1 MTAEEYFGRWMKVID
16 INEMSKV
23 LNALRK
29 VNHDRLCPEFSNIF
43 RAFELC
49 KYDDCKVVFLSKDP
63 YPQKEVATGLAFGN
77 KISTKALSPSLEVLK
92 ECCINYEIPHG
103 PIDFDIT
110 LESWAKQG
118 VLLLNSALTCET
130 GKIGS
135 HINMWRQFIAKLLK
149 NLSIHNTGLYYV
161 LFGSQAQTFTPY
173 ISKDYNTIVEVKH
186 PAYYARMNQTM
197 PYNIFTDINKY
208 LEGKYGTAIE
218 WYHELNNLNISN
230 NERKEINDYDF
241 FWPCSL

>member
-1 MTAEEYFGRWMKVID
+1 MTIQEYFGNWLKVID
-16 INEMSKV
+16 SYEMNRVLHIIKGINPEI
-23 LNALRK
+23 
-29 VNHDRLCPEFSNIF
+29 LCPAYSDIF
-43 RAFELC
+43 KAFNLC
-49 KYDDCKVVFLSKDP
+49 PYDKCKVVFLAQDP
-63 YPQKEVATGLAFGN
+63 YPQKGVATGIAFGN
-77 KISTKALSPSLEVLK
+77 KPDTEILSPSLEVIK
-92 ECCINYEIPHG
+92 ESCINYELPHN
-103 PIDFDIT
+103 PIEFDIT

-118 VLLLNSALTCET
+118 ILMLNSALTCEV
-130 GKIGS
+130 GRVSS
-135 HINMWRQFIAKLLK
+135 HVNIWRQFISKLLK
-149 NLSIHNTGLYYV
+149 NLSIHNIGLYYV

-186 PAYYARMNQTM
+186 PAYYARANQIM